1 MSVQLVKIKGVLGAI
16 IGSGSTRL
24 HLAHAGPGAPPSL
37 GSLFAGFTLRML
49 PVLLF
54 LALFVLLL
62 QAAQSLLALPAVAVA
77 VPQATDSL
85 LVTTAPLLLIG
96 SVDMFSTNTMM
107 AVLENLKRP
116 VTGLLDKFF
125 TTQETSQD
133 EFVHFDIDDG
143 KRYLAPFVHPL
154 SMAPVKDMRGQ
165 QTATFEPAYVKEK
178 ARWTPNRALRRQVG
192 EAIGGTLSPE
202 QRRQLA
208 LASELEDQ
216 TERIIRRKEAMA
228 FEALFTGKLVVAGEG
243 YPSQLVNFGRDAS
256 LDVAANSLTG
266 TARWDQTNS
275 DPSGDID
282 DLSEKMDKL
291 SGAFVEHVVLDSAA
305 WKVFRKN
312 KQVQRDLELPRYD
325 PGELQNKEPSKSGLQ
340 FKGQFGGVAIWKYT
354 NWYTNNAGVETAMFG
369 GGYALCIG
377 QIDGVQHQGAIMD
390 EDANGYQPY
399 EIFPKSWVT
408 PEPSVRW
415 VMSQSAPLLV
425 PRRINACGVIKVLNE
440 S

>member
-37 GSLFAGFTLRML
+37 GSLFAGVTLRML

-62 QAAQSLLALPAVAVA
+62 QAAQSLLALPAVAAA
-77 VPQATDSL
+77 VPQTTDSL

-96 SVDMFSTNTMM
+96 SVDLFSTNTMM
-107 AVLENLKRP
+107 TVLENLKRP
-116 VTGLLDKFF
+116 ITGLQDKFF
-125 TTQETSQD
+125 TTQEQSQT
-133 EFVHFDIDDG
+133 EKIHFDIDDG
-143 KRYLAPFVHPL
+143 KRYPAPFVHPL
-154 SMAPVKDMRGQ
+154 SIAPVKDMRGQ

-178 ARWTPNRALRRQVG
+178 ARWTPERALRRQIG
-192 EAIGGTLSPE
+192 ESIGGSISPD

-208 LASELEDQ
+208 LAAELEDQ
-216 TERIIRRKEAMA
+216 AERIIRRKEMMA
-228 FEALFTGKLVVAGEG
+228 FDALFNGSVVVEGEG
-243 YPSQLVNFGRDAS
+243 YPSQLVDFGRDSS
-256 LDVAANSLTG
+256 LDAASNSLTG
-266 TARWDQTNS
+266 GNRWDQANA
-275 DPSGDID
+275 DPTGNID
-282 DLSEKMDKL
+282 DMSELMDKL
-291 SGAFVEHVVLDSAA
+291 CGAFVEHVILDSAA
-305 WKVFRKN
+305 WKAFRKN

-325 PGELQNKEPSKSGLQ
+325 PGMLENKEPSKSGLQ
-340 FKGQFGGVAIWKYT
+340 YKGQFGGVAIWKYSS
-354 NWYTNNAGVETAMFG
+354 WYTNSSGVETALFG